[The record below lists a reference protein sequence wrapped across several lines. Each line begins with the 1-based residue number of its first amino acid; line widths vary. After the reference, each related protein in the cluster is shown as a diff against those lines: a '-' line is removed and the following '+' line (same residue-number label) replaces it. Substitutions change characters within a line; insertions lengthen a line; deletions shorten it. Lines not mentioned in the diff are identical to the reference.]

1 MIATP
6 ETTTLSRQGEER
18 LQPRKYGQPIFFALG
33 LLLVIGCFTL
43 YSVTSFRSAV
53 GESGDQW
60 RMWAGQFKGYV
71 IGLFLFMVGYY
82 VSPRRWITSYFA
94 YPTAV
99 GLVLLLG
106 FTAFS
111 PMGQELNDAR
121 RWLKIGSF
129 GFQPSELAKFVLP
142 VFLIYLTGPWK
153 FHTPYSDRVT
163 FKWGV
168 AQTVVFIMVPLG
180 LIFNQPD
187 LGTAAVVGGLCCLP
201 MLRWV
206 SLSRFLLIPVVLSAV
221 SLLLMKSSRFPEIG
235 ERFRAI
241 WNPQSVPQVWASL
254 QAIGSGGLFGK
265 GLGEGAGKLGYIP
278 SSYNDFIF
286 AVYAEET
293 GFLGVLIVILLYG
306 TVLHCGRKL
315 WRSIEDEDLS
325 LLAMVIT
332 LSICGQAAFNLL
344 VNLALAPTKGIALP
358 LFSHGSTSLAIFM
371 GMAGVLL
378 ALTRCRGKEVWNS

>member
-1 MIATP
+1 MISSPGLRT
-6 ETTTLSRQGEER
+6 EEAQAEIR
-18 LQPRKYGQPIFFALG
+18 LRPDQYAQPIFFSLA
-33 LLLVIGCFTL
+33 LLLVIGSFTL
-43 YSVTSFRSAV
+43 FSVTSFRS
-53 GESGDQW
+53 GISGDHW
-60 RMWAGQFKGYV
+60 AMWAGQFRGYLL
-71 IGLFLFMVGYY
+71 GLFLFMVGYT

-94 YPTAV
+94 YPA
-99 GLVLLLG
+99 GLALILMLG

-111 PMGQELNDAR
+111 PLGQELNAAK

-129 GFQPSELAKFVLP
+129 SFQPSELAKFVLP

-153 FHTPYSDRVT
+153 FQNPFSDRST

-168 AQTVVFIMVPLG
+168 VQTVIFVMLPLA
-180 LIFNQPD
+180 LIFDQPD

-201 MLRWV
+201 LLRWV
-206 SLSRFLLIPVVLSAV
+206 SLTQFLILPVVVFASA
-221 SLLLMKSSRFPEIG
+221 LLMIKSSRFPEIA

-241 WNPQSVPQVWASL
+241 WDPRSVDQVWAGL
-254 QAIGSGGLFGK
+254 QSIGSGGIFGK
-265 GLGEGAGKLGYIP
+265 GLGEGAGKLGYLP

-293 GFLGVLIVILLYG
+293 GLLGVSIIVLLYG
-306 TVLHCGRKL
+306 TVLYCGRKL
-315 WRSIEDEDLS
+315 WCSIEDEDMS
-325 LLAMVIT
+325 LLAMVLT
-332 LSICGQAAFNLL
+332 LSICGQAALNLL

-378 ALTRCRGKEVWNS
+378 SLTRCRGREVLNR

>member
-111 PMGQELNDAR
+111 
-121 RWLKIGSF
+121 
-129 GFQPSELAKFVLP
+129 
-142 VFLIYLTGPWK
+142 
-153 FHTPYSDRVT
+153 
-163 FKWGV
+163 
-168 AQTVVFIMVPLG
+168 
-180 LIFNQPD
+180 
-187 LGTAAVVGGLCCLP
+187 
-201 MLRWV
+201 
-206 SLSRFLLIPVVLSAV
+206 
-221 SLLLMKSSRFPEIG
+221 
-235 ERFRAI
+235 
-241 WNPQSVPQVWASL
+241 
-254 QAIGSGGLFGK
+254 
-265 GLGEGAGKLGYIP
+265 
-278 SSYNDFIF
+278 
-286 AVYAEET
+286 
-293 GFLGVLIVILLYG
+293 
-306 TVLHCGRKL
+306 
-315 WRSIEDEDLS
+315 
-325 LLAMVIT
+325 
-332 LSICGQAAFNLL
+332 
-344 VNLALAPTKGIALP
+344 
-358 LFSHGSTSLAIFM
+358 
-371 GMAGVLL
+371 
-378 ALTRCRGKEVWNS
+378 